1 MFGHTTLFATFLQIS
16 LYHSLSLYVSLS
28 DLLVRMLEET
38 SDHLKIPCANV
49 HLTSSGHSEVVGLE
63 CRKAILIDKSF
74 EYSCEC
80 VSVAVLEQL
89 IIVLDLCA

>member
-1 MFGHTTLFATFLQIS
+1 MFGYTTLLATFSQIT
-16 LYHSLSLYVSLS
+16 LYHCLLLNVSLS
-28 DLLVRMLEET
+28 DLLVRMLKEA
-38 SDHLKIPCANV
+38 SDHLKIPCADV

-63 CRKAILIDKSF
+63 CREAILIDKSL

-89 IIVLDLCA
+89 ITVLDLCA